1 MEIVFTFPLF
11 LLSKLYPTDPDSR
24 KGGQAHRFAETLAP
38 VRPVG
43 ILKTKQNKEEKM
55 VGETLKSYHEY
66 WWYLEKSNLCSI
78 KAVILG
84 WLSLAF
90 CNSSVT

>member
-1 MEIVFTFPLF
+1 MNYNGDSIYISPFSAFKIV
-11 LLSKLYPTDPDSR
+11 SDRSDSR
-24 KGGQAHRFAETLAP
+24 KGGQAHRFAETIAS

-66 WWYLEKSNLCSI
+66 
-78 KAVILG
+78 
-84 WLSLAF
+84 
-90 CNSSVT
+90 